1 MSVLLGSIQY
11 SVFGIQSAGK
21 GVEQMHRQ
29 VPKHAKVFVLA
40 LGDKLTAAY

>member
-1 MSVLLGSIQY
+1 
-11 SVFGIQSAGK
+11 
-21 GVEQMHRQ
+21 MHRQ